1 MGNFESSCKV
11 DVHLMASEA
20 SWMEQSAIDQLNQT
34 ALWPGMVKAVGLP
47 DLHPGKYHPI
57 GAAFITRGI
66 LYPQLVGND
75 IGCGMGLWQSDLLT
89 KKNQTIKLPS
99 KDYIQSLENFIF
111 LKDQA
116 NFEKYKIFD
125 YRINQQLILK

>member
-1 MGNFESSCKV
+1 M
-11 DVHLMASEA
+11 
-20 SWMEQSAIDQLNQT
+20 
-34 ALWPGMVKAVGLP
+34 
-47 DLHPGKYHPI
+47 
-57 GAAFITRGI
+57 
-66 LYPQLVGND
+66 
-75 IGCGMGLWQSDLLT
+75 T